1 MTKEEFVAKAELKH
15 GVGTYGYD
23 KVPNI
28 VGCNEKVEILCYK
41 HGYFKQRASAHYCQG
56 QGCPECAKEHLWDKR
71 QDERLTIE
79 KFIERTKSLWGN
91 EYDYSLVKFDCARD
105 TIKIICRKHGI
116 FEKQVWNHLNGQGC
130 PICSKENAIKTHNG
144 GKHPLGKEEIIKRCN
159 EAHGW
164 KYIYDLVEVEKT
176 TDKMKIICPKHGLF
190 EQLAFHHMN
199 GACCPE
205 CAREETAKKLSLTQ
219 DEFIKRAKEIHNNF
233 YTYDKTVFVTTKI
246 KVIVTCPKHGDFE
259 ILPSNHLRG
268 GGCLHCARERN
279 AVACRN
285 TQEDFL
291 RRAKEIHGDRYGYE
305 KAIYQ
310 TLETPITIT
319 CPEHGDF
326 SQTPM
331 SHLQGN
337 GCPHCHRSKGEVR
350 VANFLNRNNI
360 QFEIQKKIENLN
372 LFGGRKYFLL
382 DFYLPK
388 HDTVIEYNGEHHYKP
403 VQWFGGLKN
412 YDLQKMRDESL
423 RQYCKENKIK
433 LIEIPYTEFDNIEE
447 ILSKELKIKNNSLKI
462 S

>member
-1 MTKEEFVAKAELKH
+1 MKKLTTEEF
-15 GVGTYGYD
+15 
-23 KVPNI
+23 I
-28 VGCNEKVEILCYK
+28 
-41 HGYFKQRASAHYCQG
+41 RR
-56 QGCPECAKEHLWDKR
+56 AKEVHGDK
-71 QDERLTIE
+71 
-79 KFIERTKSLWGN
+79 
-91 EYDYSLVKFDCARD
+91 YDYSLVNLNSSHD
-105 TIKIICRKHGI
+105 TIKIICKKHGV
-116 FEKQVWNHLNGQGC
+116 FEKQVWSHLNGQGC
-130 PICSKENAIKTHNG
+130 PKCSKENFASKVRI
-144 GKHPLGKEEIIKRCN
+144 GKEEIIKRCK
-159 EAHGW
+159 ETHGDT
-164 KYIYDLVEVEKT
+164 YRYDLVDTNKVS
-176 TDKMKIICPKHGLF
+176 DRIKIICEKHGVF
-190 EQLAFHHMN
+190 EQFAFHHIN
-199 GACCPE
+199 GNGCPV
-205 CAREETAKKLSLTQ
+205 CATENKARKLSLTQ
-219 DEFIKRAKEIHNNF
+219 EEFIKRAKEIHNGF
-233 YTYDKTVFVTTKI
+233 YTYEKTVFVTTKK

-259 ILPSNHLRG
+259 TIAANHLKG
-268 GGCLHCARERN
+268 GGCPHCARERN

-310 TLETPITIT
+310 TLETSVTIT

-331 SHLQGN
+331 SHLQGK

-388 HDTVIEYNGEHHYKP
+388 YNTVIEYNGEQHYKP
-403 VQWFGGLKN
+403 VQWFGGLEN

-423 RQYCKENKIK
+423 RQYCNENKIK